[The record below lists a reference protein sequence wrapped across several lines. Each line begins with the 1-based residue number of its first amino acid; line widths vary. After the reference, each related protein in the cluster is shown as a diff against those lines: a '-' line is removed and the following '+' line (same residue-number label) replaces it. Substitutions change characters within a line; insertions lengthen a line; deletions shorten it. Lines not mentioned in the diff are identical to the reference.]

1 MLLTCRKC
9 LKTVTVLELSIFIQK
24 VLWFKLLWFRKL
36 LLIIQERV
44 QRRNYDCALEG
55 TQATLVSL
63 VNISQAFIQGPPV
76 EFYTKQ
82 MVHFQLEEFFT

>member
-9 LKTVTVLELSIFIQK
+9 LKMATVLELSIFIQK

-55 TQATLVSL
+55 TQATLVIL

-76 EFYTKQ
+76 EFYIRQ